1 MLLDKTSF
9 DAIVTDSKGQKLD
22 VDCCVS
28 EPVVSG
34 AAASIT
40 IQVPLTANRHA
51 ELVNPCILQG
61 KVGRFDVEI
70 DELWYHRL
78 PFGGTRRKLARDV
91 LDLSHV
97 GRLTVRSSH
106 LENEETFV
114 LFHLSAVEYLRH
126 HAQAAMTPYSST
138 PSMSVELFKIHAAGL
153 GDIAFLKQWSIHYRQ
168 EGNVSAKIC
177 AGFSAKVVC
186 QEQDLHDV
194 DGMVKRFKEV
204 LIVLSILFRQAVTL
218 HGWQTFGRTTIEST
232 WLEPLHPNL
241 APYMAPEPN
250 NDLTFLD
257 EFQACAQSLV
267 DKYLVASDVVKK
279 VVQLL
284 SVAVAPH
291 LKRTDAGNFTAMFS
305 ALEEA
310 ISLEKLTVEERGK
323 LRESDGELTK
333 QLTQLRLSI
342 DSEKPPHFERLS
354 ERIEGIIKAVGSGGP
369 SFSVRFQ
376 KFVSAY
382 PPLNLYM
389 SDLWPIMGTSKIP
402 GLKQIRDSLAHG
414 LQHKYSLQALGV
426 SLWHFSILIERLV
439 FILIGATVPKGIHIN
454 SALLSREE
462 WYGRHYWTAL
472 QKDTKKT

>member
-34 AAASIT
+34 AAAFIT

-51 ELVNPCILQG
+51 ELVNPCSLQG
-61 KVGRFDVEI
+61 KAGRLDIEI

-78 PFGGTRRKLARDV
+78 PLGGTRRKLARDV

-97 GRLTVRSSH
+97 GRLTVQSDH
-106 LENEETFV
+106 WKNEEAFV
-114 LFHLSAVEYLRH
+114 LFHLSAVEYLKH
-126 HAQAAMTPYSST
+126 HTQAAMTDYSST
-138 PSMSVELFKIHAAGL
+138 PSMSIELFKIHAIGL
-153 GDIAFLKQWSIHYRQ
+153 GDIVFLKRWSIHHRQ
-168 EGNVSAKIC
+168 EGDISAKIYD
-177 AGFSAKVVC
+177 GFSAQVAC
-186 QEQDLHDV
+186 QEQDLHDI
-194 DGMVKRFKEV
+194 DSMVKRFKEV
-204 LIVLSILFRQAVTL
+204 LIVLSVLFRQAVTL
-218 HGWQTFGRTTIEST
+218 HGWEKFGRTTIEST

-241 APYMAPEPN
+241 APYMPPEPN
-250 NDLTFLD
+250 NDLTFPN

-267 DKYLVASDVVKK
+267 DKYLAASDVVKK
-279 VVQLL
+279 AVHLL

-291 LKRTDAGNFTAMFS
+291 VKTTAAGNFSAMFS

-310 ISLEKLTVEERGK
+310 IALEKLTVEERGN

-333 QLTQLRLSI
+333 QLTQLRFSI
-342 DSEKPPHFERLS
+342 DNDKPPHFERLS

-376 KFVSAY
+376 KFVSAH

-389 SDLWPIMGTSKIP
+389 SDLWPVTGTSKIP

-414 LQHKYSLQALGV
+414 LQHKHSSQALGV

-439 FILIGATVPKGIHIN
+439 FILVGATVPKGIHIN

-462 WYGRHYWTAL
+462 WYGRSYWTAL
-472 QKDTKKT
+472 QKNTQQT

>member
-9 DAIVTDSKGQKLD
+9 DAIVTDSKGQTLD

-51 ELVNPCILQG
+51 ELVNPCSLQG
-61 KVGRFDVEI
+61 KAGQFDIEI

-78 PFGGTRRKLARDV
+78 PLGGTRRKLARDV
-91 LDLSHV
+91 LDLGHV
-97 GRLTVRSSH
+97 GRLTVRSDH
-106 LENEETFV
+106 WKNEETFL
-114 LFHLSAVEYLRH
+114 LFHISGVEYLKH
-126 HAQAAMTPYSST
+126 HTQPAIADYSST

-153 GDIAFLKQWSIHYRQ
+153 GDIVFLKRWSIHHIH
-168 EGNVSAKIC
+168 EGSVSANIYD
-177 AGFSAKVVC
+177 GFAAQVTC
-186 QEQDLHDV
+186 PEQDMHDI
-194 DGMVKRFKEV
+194 DGMVKRFREV
-204 LIVLSILFRQAVTL
+204 LIVLSVLFRQAVTL
-218 HGWQTFGRTTIEST
+218 HGWQRFGRSSIEST

-241 APYMAPEPN
+241 APYMPFKLN
-250 NDLTFLD
+250 NDLAFPN
-257 EFQACAQSLV
+257 EFQACVQSLV
-267 DKYLVASDVVKK
+267 DKYLAASDVVKK
-279 VVQLL
+279 TIHLL

-291 LKRTDAGNFTAMFS
+291 VKRTDAGNFTSMFS

-310 ISLEKLTVEERGK
+310 ISLEKLTVEEREK

-342 DSEKPPHFERLS
+342 DSEKPPHFERVS
-354 ERIEGIIKAVGSGGP
+354 ERIEGIINAVGSGGP

-376 KFVSAY
+376 KFVSAH

-389 SDLWPIMGTSKIP
+389 SDLWPVTGTSKIP

-414 LQHKYSLQALGV
+414 LQHKYSSQALGV

-439 FILIGATVPKGIHIN
+439 FILVGATVPKGIHIN
-454 SALLSREE
+454 SSLLYREE
-462 WYGRHYWTAL
+462 WYGRSYWTAL
-472 QKDTKKT
+472 QKDTQKM